1 MTTIV
6 FKSNQANYQ
15 LPVFPH
21 ITYNKVTVELNG
33 GSGGGGPQ
41 KGGAGAKLKATVP
54 DITGKNLKITL
65 AAAVTAVND
74 GGNAS
79 YLFNNDEKKYI
90 MVAGGGGGWGGGDGL
105 ASVVLLKPILKFGS
119 AYTVAVNAVNGG
131 QWSRCRV

>member
-65 AAAVTAVND
+65 RLLSQNWQI
-74 GGNAS
+74 S
-79 YLFNNDEKKYI
+79 LFKELGQQQEKFEKKI
-90 MVAGGGGGWGGGDGL
+90 
-105 ASVVLLKPILKFGS
+105 
-119 AYTVAVNAVNGG
+119 
-131 QWSRCRV
+131 